1 MFDKRNL
8 LKILGVVAAAV
19 GVIATLA
26 TDWVNEQKM
35 SEEIEERVNEALA
48 VKEENNEVE
57 S

>member
-1 MFDKRNL
+1 MFDKRIL